1 VTPLPNDKP
10 VRHFLDLDVLGRDD
24 LRAILDEAHRRKA
37 TRLGKPKGVADADAP
52 LAGYALAMLF
62 EKNSTR
68 TRLSF
73 DLAIRQLGGFP
84 VLMDAAS
91 SQMGRGET
99 VADTARVLSRMVD
112 AVMLRAN
119 RHSDLMELANNASVP
134 VINGLTDRSHPCQI
148 IADLMTYEE
157 QGRSLT
163 GAHFAWVG
171 DGNNV
176 ANSFIHAAPHLGF
189 SLTLGCP
196 AGFRPDPALVA
207 AANKAGGNVKVVD
220 EAELAVAGADAV
232 IADTWVSMGDTNGP
246 QRMQALG
253 PYQVNAELMAKA
265 KAEAVF
271 LHCLPAHRGEEVT
284 ADIIDGPASLVFDE
298 AENRLHAQKA
308 ILMWC
313 LCPEKLS
320 R

>member
-1 VTPLPNDKP
+1 MNG
-10 VRHFLDLDVLGRDD
+10 RNFLDLDALTGSD
-24 LRAILDEAHRRKA
+24 LRSILDEAHRRKA
-37 TRLGKPKGVADADAP
+37 ARAGMPKGEADRDAP
-52 LAGYALAMLF
+52 LSGYALAMLF

-68 TRLSF
+68 TRVSF
-73 DLAIRQLGGFP
+73 DMAIRQLGGFS

-112 AVMLRAN
+112 AIMLRAN
-119 RHSDLMELANNASVP
+119 RHTDLLDLAANATVP

-148 IADLMTYEE
+148 IADLMTFEE
-157 QGRSLT
+157 QGNVLK

-176 ANSFIHAAPHLGF
+176 ATSFIHAAPLLGF
-189 SLTLGCP
+189 TLTLGCP
-196 AGFRPDPALVA
+196 AGFAPDNAMIEA
-207 AANKAGGNVKVVD
+207 ARAAGGQVSVVRDAD
-220 EAELAVAGADAV
+220 EAVMGADAV
-232 IADTWVSMGDTNGP
+232 VADTWVSMGDTNASE
-246 QRMQALG
+246 RMQALG
-253 PYQVNAELMAKA
+253 PYQVNANLMTKA
-265 KAEAVF
+265 KANAMF

-284 ADIIDGPASLVFDE
+284 ADIIDGPASYVFDE